1 MMVNNHAFQTMRRQ
15 QFRRYFQPSRVLLGI
30 FPAPTESKVN
40 VITLCFSMY
49 CSYRPPML
57 AVAINDKSATYE
69 HIQTVEEYVLSVPGP
84 TLMDASM
91 YCGLESM
98 REVDKVKDLS
108 LELVDSATVAVPGLL
123 RAIANV
129 ELKKSCVLKTGDHLI
144 VVGEVRRFA
153 VNTAINE
160 LPLLSIGPYTDGYT
174 LLRKKG
180 IHRLGVVSTH
190 KHGSNS
196 MP

>member
-1 MMVNNHAFQTMRRQ
+1 MAHNNAFQSMRRQ

-57 AVAINDKSATYE
+57 AVAINDRSATYE
-69 HIQTVEEYVLSVPGP
+69 LMQTVEEYVLSVPGP
-84 TLMDASM
+84 TLLDASM
-91 YCGLESM
+91 FCGLESM
-98 REVDKVKDLS
+98 REVDKVKELS
-108 LELVDSATVAVPGLL
+108 LELVDSEIVAVPGLL
-123 RAIANV
+123 RAVANV
-129 ELKKSCVLKTGDHLI
+129 ELRKAGVLKTGDHLI
-144 VVGEVRRFA
+144 MVGEVCRFA
-153 VNTAINE
+153 VNTTINE

-180 IHRLGVVSTH
+180 IHRLGVVNTNEH
-190 KHGSNS
+190 EPTK
-196 MP
+196 

>member
-1 MMVNNHAFQTMRRQ
+1 MVSNNTFQSMRRQ

-49 CSYRPPML
+49 CSYQPPML
-57 AVAINDKSATYE
+57 AVAINDKSATYVLM
-69 HIQTVEEYVLSVPGP
+69 QTVEEYVLSVPGP
-84 TLMDASM
+84 TLIDASM
-91 YCGLESM
+91 YCGVESM
-98 REVDKVKDLS
+98 REVDKVKELS
-108 LELVDSATVAVPGLL
+108 LELVDSKTVAVPGLL

-129 ELKKSCVLKTGDHLI
+129 ELKKTGVLKTGDHLI

-153 VNTAINE
+153 VNTAVNE
-160 LPLLSIGPYTDGYT
+160 LPLLSIGPYIDGYT

-180 IHRLGVVSTH
+180 IHRLAVVSTDEN
-190 KHGSNS
+190 G
-196 MP
+196 PTG